1 MSLWL
6 VKGSWEVQDVLG
18 EVDLIFFFFKE
29 SSWCSANRLPRFESG
44 FPNSMPP
51 FPQLSILGSKQVYHE
66 KWRACYFKQEFQ
78 MEGSLGLIYQLPA
91 PFFLFPLPRLANGFL
106 LGLLNWGSQS
116 DPCSSLHDRAIPS
129 WHSSD
134 SAQWRKSFPEI
145 PRRLPLIAPGWQLLK
160 VVYAFLESI
169 AGNPE
174 PNHDCSLGTSLS
186 SWLGGGQLRKKY
198 WG

>member
-1 MSLWL
+1 MASKRKLG
-6 VKGSWEVQDVLG
+6 GSGRAGGSGFD
-18 EVDLIFFFFKE
+18 FFFFKE

-169 AGNPE
+169 AGKGDYWQSPTMTA
-174 PNHDCSLGTSLS
+174 PLGLL
-186 SWLGGGQLRKKY
+186 WALG
-198 WG
+198 